1 MKMKIT
7 LSATVIVLST
17 LLVVSLLLVA
27 AETNFISLN
36 YKAEAQQ
43 TTPTTIKVQVG
54 GGSNT
59 YPFYGY
65 NPQQIQIKVGSKVV

>member
-1 MKMKIT
+1 MKAKTI
-7 LSATVIVLST
+7 ST
-17 LLVVSLLLVA
+17 LLAVSLLSLLVA
-27 AETNFISLN
+27 ATNFISLN

-43 TTPTTIKVQVG
+43 TTTTTTIKVQVG